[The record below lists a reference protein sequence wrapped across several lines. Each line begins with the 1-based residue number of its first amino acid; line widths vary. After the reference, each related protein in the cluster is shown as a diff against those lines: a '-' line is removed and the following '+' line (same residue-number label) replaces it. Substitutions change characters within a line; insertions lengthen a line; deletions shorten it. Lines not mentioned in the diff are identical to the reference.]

1 MSGYSFASHV
11 TGISLSF
18 GTVTEKALEDHLRDS
33 LGDVF
38 HFTFHFKFMNSD
50 NLPKMI
56 ISMVVS
62 SSIKTLINLPNSFTE
77 NSLANLT
84 V

>member
-38 HFTFHFKFMNSD
+38 HFTFYFKFMSMFD
-50 NLPKMI
+50 LSMMRMSLI
-56 ISMVVS
+56 ISR
-62 SSIKTLINLPNSFTE
+62 FR
-77 NSLANLT
+77 
-84 V
+84 

>member
-38 HFTFHFKFMNSD
+38 HFTFHFKFMSMFD
-50 NLPKMI
+50 LSMMRMSLI
-56 ISMVVS
+56 ISR
-62 SSIKTLINLPNSFTE
+62 FR
-77 NSLANLT
+77 
-84 V
+84 